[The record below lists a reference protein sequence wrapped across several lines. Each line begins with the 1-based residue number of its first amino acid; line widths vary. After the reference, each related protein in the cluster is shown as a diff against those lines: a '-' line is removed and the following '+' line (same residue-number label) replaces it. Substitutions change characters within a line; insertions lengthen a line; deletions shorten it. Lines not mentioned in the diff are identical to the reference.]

1 MCTHSAFHYKVT
13 TNQNAKAILIQDTYT
28 AAQFHSQN
36 TIWEWDWQTLFP
48 IFVSIAS
55 CTQNWVRSHT
65 HSNTGSG
72 GELTTTRI
80 IVGISPAVVLLGRK
94 YKADYPEIVCSNSLP
109 AI

>member
-13 TNQNAKAILIQDTYT
+13 ANQTATALLIQDTYT
-28 AAQFHSQN
+28 AAQFHSHN
-36 TIWEWDWQTLFP
+36 PLWEWDWQTLFP
-48 IFVSIAS
+48 IFAS

-65 HSNTGSG
+65 PSNTGSG

-94 YKADYPEIVCSNSLP
+94 YNQGLGKSKTRQTIRK
-109 AI
+109 